1 MKNIA
6 SLRQQMGFTLI
17 EAIIVILITAVVAGM
32 VAMFIR
38 MPFLAYIDVA
48 ARAELTDAAETATRR
63 IARDVR
69 LALPNS
75 VRITNKTPTEPYL
88 ELLLT
93 KTGGRYLD
101 EDDGITGN
109 YLQFERPSLN
119 CALTPLDA
127 GCSFDVLGNM
137 PSAPLNIVAGDQ
149 LIVYNLGIEQA
160 DAYVGGNRTTIN
172 TVVGNRLTMSN
183 QVFALQS
190 PAMRSP
196 TRRFQIVST
205 PVTYF
210 CEPPDKD
217 ITGKLWRYWDYP
229 ITAVQ
234 ATPPVGGKRALLAD
248 GILECK
254 FDYTNIANLHSALVN
269 VFFKME
275 RPKGDTGVVTLFSQ
289 IHVDNTP

>member
-1 MKNIA
+1 MKTQTT
-6 SLRQQMGFTLI
+6 SRQQAGFTLI
-17 EAIIVILITAVVAGM
+17 EAIIVILITAVVVGM
-32 VAMFIR
+32 VTMFMR

-75 VRITNKTPTEPYL
+75 VRVPADKRYIEM
-88 ELLLT
+88 LLT

-101 EDDGITGN
+101 EDDGLAGN

-119 CALTPLDA
+119 CGLTPLDA
-127 GCSFDVLGNM
+127 GCSFDVVGNM
-137 PSAPLNIVAGDQ
+137 PSAPHNIVVGDR
-149 LIVYNLGIEQA
+149 IVIYNLGLDQA
-160 DAYVGGNRTTIN
+160 DAYLGANRATISA
-172 TVVGNRLTMSN
+172 VVGNRLTMTN

-196 TRRFQIVST
+196 TRRFQIIST

-210 CEPPDKD
+210 CDGTRAGG
-217 ITGKLWRYWDYP
+217 TGKLLRYSGYA
-229 ITAVQ
+229 ITALQ
-234 ATPPVGGKRALLAD
+234 ALPPSGGQTVLLAD
-248 GILECK
+248 GIVECG
-254 FDYTNIANLHSALVN
+254 FEYESIANVHSALVN
-269 VFFKME
+269 VTIEME
-275 RPKGDTGVVTLFSQ
+275 RANRDTGKVKLFSQ